1 MKALTAPFLLPISKS
16 ILQDGALIIEDS
28 KILDMGERETL
39 LSRYPTAEIE
49 DFPSSVLMPGLVN
62 AHTHLDLLFFQGT
75 GESPQFFDWLA
86 EGWAHRE
93 RQTLTDRRHC
103 IEEGIHQLL
112 NSGTTCVGDVGQYFG
127 LVPQIINSP
136 LRMVLFPEI
145 LHGGDITIQES
156 YEGAFTQVEEI
167 LAARAPR
174 ITPGLAPYAAY
185 TLSKHFLRIIA
196 QQTTELKMPLKI
208 HVSETFSEMQFFY
221 ESSGEIADHL
231 FPKMGWRHQLPPPHR
246 KTPIQYLESIGF
258 LENAPTLVGCNH
270 LADGDLQTLA
280 KSGSKIVHAP
290 RASTHLKL
298 GHPPLKKL
306 RELKVPIALGTDGTA
321 ALFSLSIWD
330 EMRYIQDHYPD
341 AEKPSASELLRMAT
355 YEGACALG
363 LDKKIG
369 SLDVGKEADLI
380 AIRVPKEI
388 KATELPSWLVSHVTP
403 REIAAVFVEGKRL
416 NPL

>member
-1 MKALTAPFLLPISKS
+1 MKALTAPFLIPIGKPL
-16 ILQDGALIIEDS
+16 IKDGVLVIEEG
-28 KILDMGERETL
+28 KILDMGEREAV
-39 LSRYPTAEIE
+39 LSRYPNAQVE
-49 DFPSSVLMPGLVN
+49 DFVSSVLMPGLVN
-62 AHTHLDLLFFQGT
+62 AHTHMDLLFFQGT

-86 EGWAHRE
+86 EGWNHR
-93 RQTLTDRRHC
+93 RKQTLVDRRHC
-103 IEEGIHQLL
+103 IDEGVRQLL
-112 NSGTTCVGDVGQYFG
+112 RSGTTCVGDVGQYFG
-127 LVPQIINSP
+127 LVPQVINSP
-136 LRMVLFPEI
+136 MRMVLFPEI
-145 LHGGDITIQES
+145 LHGGDTTIQES

-167 LAARAPR
+167 LAAHAPR
-174 ITPGLAPYAAY
+174 ITAGLAPYAAY
-185 TLSKHFLRIIA
+185 TLSKHFLKIIA

-221 ESSGEIADHL
+221 ESSGEIAEQL
-231 FPKMGWRHQLPPPHR
+231 FPKMGWRDQLPPPHR
-246 KTPIQYLESIGF
+246 KTPMQYLESIGF

-306 RELKVPIALGTDGTA
+306 RQLKVPVALGTDGTA
-321 ALFSLSIWD
+321 SLFSLSLWD
-330 EMRYIQDHYPD
+330 EMRYIQDHYPE
-341 AEKPSASELLRMAT
+341 AEKPSAPDLLRMAT

-369 SLDVGKEADLI
+369 SLDLGKEADLI
-380 AIRVPKEI
+380 AIRIPKEV
-388 KATELPSWLVSHVTP
+388 KASELASWLVSHVTA
-403 REIAAVFVEGKRL
+403 REITAVFVEGKRL